1 MKKRGYFFTLDS
13 FIATSIIVIGIA
25 LVLFARSNKPYEMQT
40 AILSHDIIGTT
51 YSVRIYELSDNPYL
65 NELVENGNITRFE
78 NTVLQQIGEFCY
90 RGMNETAINFT
101 EKVFIKVVPKT
112 YNFQILIINTTNHA
126 LFNYTSDK
134 RISEESELLIS
145 YKNLIFGQLGN
156 STMWGPYLAEVRTWQ

>member
-40 AILSHDIIGTT
+40 SVLSQDVIGTT
-51 YSVRIYELSDNPYL
+51 YSVKIYELSDNSYL
-65 NELVENGNITRFE
+65 NELIENGNITRFE

-90 RGMNETAINFT
+90 REMNETATNFT
-101 EKVFIKVVPKT
+101 EKVFIRVIPST
-112 YNFQILIINTTNHA
+112 YNFQILIINTTNHV

-134 RISEESELLIS
+134 RTVEDSELIIS
-145 YKNLIFGQLGN
+145 YKNLIFGQLDN